1 MNPPTCS
8 VTSRGG
14 SAKTPT
20 WSFKRPRNPPKKFE
34 VTAFVVRLAAYWALG
49 LGAGAPARANGA
61 AARFFGDW
69 IYRAGTTTRACPGER
84 ATDAPPEGDVVISAG
99 QAANALTVTEPGAC
113 ALRFT
118 VSGDV
123 ATAVAGQTCAGG
135 DGGGGLITFTEMT
148 WTLRLSKDGET
159 LSESLSAREALAPAR
174 GPARTCAY
182 TETGVTLRR

>member
-1 MNPPTCS
+1 M
-8 VTSRGG
+8 
-14 SAKTPT
+14 
-20 WSFKRPRNPPKKFE
+20 
-34 VTAFVVRLAAYWALG
+34 TAFVVRVAAYLALG

-61 AARFFGDW
+61 ATRFFGDW

-84 ATDAPPEGDVVISAG
+84 PTDAPPEGGVVIAAG
-99 QAANALTVTEPGAC
+99 PAAGGLTVTEPGAC
-113 ALRFT
+113 ALSFT
-118 VSGDV
+118 SSGNV
-123 ATAVAGQTCAGG
+123 ATAVAGQTCAGS

-148 WTLRLSKDGET
+148 WTLTLSSDGQT